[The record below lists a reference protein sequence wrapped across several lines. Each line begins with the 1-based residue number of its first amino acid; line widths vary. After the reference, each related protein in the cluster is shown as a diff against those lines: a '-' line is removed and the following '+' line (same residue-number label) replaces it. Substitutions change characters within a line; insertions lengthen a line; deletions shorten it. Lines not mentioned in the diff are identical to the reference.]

1 MVWGGL
7 IPVEAIREFQYEGQR
22 RLKHTYVYFCC
33 RKYLPF
39 LGTVEW
45 WMEKL
50 SKEMNGFILGKIL
63 YISHEGLYSSSI
75 Q

>member
-1 MVWGGL
+1 MVWGRL
-7 IPVEAIREFQYEGQR
+7 IPVEAIREFQYNWQR
-22 RLKHTYVYFCC
+22 GLKYTYVYCC
-33 RKYLPF
+33 CIKYLPF

-50 SKEMNGFILGKIL
+50 SEEVNDFILGKIL
-63 YISHEGLYSSSI
+63 HISHEGLYSSSI

>member
-1 MVWGGL
+1 MIWGRL
-7 IPVEAIREFQYEGQR
+7 IPVEAIREFQYNEQR
-22 RLKHTYVYFCC
+22 ILENTYVYCC
-33 RKYLPF
+33 YRGYLPF

-50 SKEMNGFILGKIL
+50 SKKMNGFILGKML
-63 YISHEGLYSSSI
+63 NTSHEGLYSSSI